1 MESLESA
8 TNQPQG
14 SAPFRRLSTRAGA
27 ARPLGLA
34 LVVVIALAALVGWW
48 LTRSPI
54 PAAGPA
60 AEPPPPVEPPARLEN
75 PEVTRADSGLGEPGE
90 RPPAVYPAEL
100 DDPSRFDGRGKVE
113 IHLKVTDGIELP
125 ERWTVTFSPSPA
137 RIGGDRAVGRRVE
150 VTSGPV
156 VEIDDVQLGAYSVR
170 ASAGDLESEP
180 YDFELR
186 KPDEVDL
193 VFPLTLRERG
203 FISGRVVDAKGV
215 PVEGLPV
222 FLLAQRSEFR
232 REVKTDANGKYTFPK
247 VPDGDYR
254 VRVGS
259 AETALAAVEDLS
271 FVAPSAH
278 LRDLS
283 TPLMGTL
290 NVRVVDENGVGLTG
304 VKVQGLG
311 LLSGAFELVTGPDGR
326 ASAGPCVGGDLRLYA
341 SDPTAGNGNAELH
354 FHPDEGPG
362 EIEIR
367 LRR

>member
-1 MESLESA
+1 M
-8 TNQPQG
+8 
-14 SAPFRRLSTRAGA
+14 
-27 ARPLGLA
+27 
-34 LVVVIALAALVGWW
+34 
-48 LTRSPI
+48 TRSPI

-60 AEPPPPVEPPARLEN
+60 AEPPPVVAQGAHLEN
-75 PEVTRADSGLGEPGE
+75 PEVTRVDSGLGVPGE
-90 RPPAVYPAEL
+90 RPPAPYPTEL
-100 DDPSRFDGRGKVE
+100 DDSSRFDGQGKVE
-113 IHLKVTDGIELP
+113 IHLSLPAGVPMP
-125 ERWTVTFSPSPA
+125 ERWSLTFTPSVA
-137 RIGGDRAVGRRVE
+137 RIGGERAKARTVDF
-150 VTSGPV
+150 TTGPV
-156 VEIDDVQLGAYSVR
+156 VEIDDVQLGAYTVR
-170 ASAGDLESEP
+170 ASAGDMESEP
-180 YDFELR
+180 LEFELR
-186 KPDEVDL
+186 KPDEVDV

-203 FISGRVVDAKGV
+203 FIAGRVVDAKGT

-232 REVKTDANGKYTFPK
+232 REVKTDANGTYTFPK

-254 VRVGS
+254 VRVGTVE
-259 AETALAAVEDLS
+259 AALAAIEDLS

-290 NVRVVDENGVGLTG
+290 NLRVVDENGVGLTG

-311 LLSGAFELVTGPDGR
+311 LASGPFEVHTGPDGR
-326 ASAGPCVGGDLRLYA
+326 ASVAPCVGGDIRLYA
-341 SDPTAGNGNAELH
+341 SDATAGAGDAQLH

>member
-1 MESLESA
+1 MESA
-8 TNQPQG
+8 TSRAKG
-14 SAPFRRLSTRAGA
+14 SAPFRRLSTRAGS
-27 ARPLGLA
+27 ARLLGLG
-34 LVVVIALAALVGWW
+34 LVVVIVVAALVGWW
-48 LTRSPI
+48 LARDPI

-60 AEPPPPVEPPARLEN
+60 AEPPTAVEPPARLEN
-75 PEVTRADSGLGEPGE
+75 PEVTRVDSGLGLPGE
-90 RPPAVYPAEL
+90 RPPPAYPTEL
-100 DDPSRFDGRGKVE
+100 DDSSRFDGRGKVE
-113 IHLKVTDGIELP
+113 IHLAVPAGVAVP
-125 ERWTVTFSPSPA
+125 ERWTVTFTPA
-137 RIGGDRAVGRRVE
+137 VARLGGERAVGRRVE
-150 VTSGPV
+150 VTSGPT
-156 VEIDDVQLGAYSVR
+156 VEIDDVQLGAYTVR
-170 ASAGDLESEP
+170 ASAGDMESEP
-180 YDFELR
+180 YEFELR
-186 KPDEVDL
+186 KPDEVDV

-203 FISGRVVDAKGV
+203 YISGRVVDARGT
-215 PVEGLPV
+215 PVAGLAV
-222 FLLAQRSEFR
+222 HLLAQRGEFR
-232 REVKTDANGKYTFPK
+232 REVKTDASGTYTFPK

-259 AETALAAVEDLS
+259 PEAALAAVEDLS

-311 LLSGAFELVTGPDGR
+311 LASGAFELLTGPDGR
-326 ASAGPCVGGDLRLYA
+326 ASVGPCVGGDLKLYA
-341 SDPTAGNGNAELH
+341 SDPTAGNGDAQLH